1 MIEVGRKVIFGHMSG
16 DDHIFHCTKVTPV
29 NTRGSAAAT

>member
-1 MIEVGRKVIFGHMSG
+1 MIEVAKKVIFSHMSG
-16 DDHIFHCTKVTPV
+16 DDCISHGTKATPV